1 MKTKMTADIND
12 VLCNEMLVVKEWVE
26 WLLLSDQ
33 FLQKKQNKNEIPLNN
48 IVSNSLYVDD
58 IYANI
63 FRMSR

>member
-1 MKTKMTADIND
+1 MKTKMIAHIND